1 MGVRGGRPS
10 GLVSGGGCRRSVPLG
25 APVGAAVPAGGF
37 ARPAPAPPP
46 SPPPPP
52 SNSGFPNGIL
62 GAAGRRLGRNIN
74 GSRGAGAAQ
83 ARPAE
88 RGGRRGRKREK
99 APSPPPWRVAAARRL
114 LPCTPQT
121 LRGSAPIAPTRGTAW
136 VPQPT
141 LLEPRSGSGWEGAA
155 NPSFSFFLLASIWP
169 IRMGWRRGGGGG
181 GRAKLRPKERK
192 KKKKKRGNNNHH
204 HPA

>member
-10 GLVSGGGCRRSVPLG
+10 GLVSGGGLPPLG
-25 APVGAAVPAGGF
+25 AARCSGGSGGARGRF
-37 ARPAPAPPP
+37 RSSRAR
-46 SPPPPP
+46 SPPIPTPPP

-181 GRAKLRPKERK
+181 ESQTEAKRK
-192 KKKKKRGNNNHH
+192 KKKEEEKGEQ
-204 HPA
+204 